1 MKVNLF
7 GLVTSILVSSA
18 NNIGM
23 DLSFIVLGKSFMKIR
38 NMGPKLIP
46 VELHASF
53 LPMQKNLCG

>member
-23 DLSFIVLGKSFMKIR
+23 DLSFIVLGKSFM
-38 NMGPKLIP
+38 
-46 VELHASF
+46 
-53 LPMQKNLCG
+53 